1 MPLAY
6 ECFTSLRGQLLL
18 YSQGFK
24 GCVLQQRMNGTWQ
37 VLQFSLFVYSQLH
50 FELPLCAV
58 NIDVPVFTE
67 LMEETE
73 KNPVNSLE
81 YVTGCAKCCEER
93 IKQVRKNGFFLSA
106 IGSHSGEL

>member
-1 MPLAY
+1 
-6 ECFTSLRGQLLL
+6 
-18 YSQGFK
+18 
-24 GCVLQQRMNGTWQ
+24 MNGTWQ